1 MVTFRDLGDISIGT
15 LYKTYDEAFCDYPV
29 NLGFD
34 EAKLQNCFDRR
45 GCEGIHSYGAFEG
58 DKLIG
63 FTYNAVRELDGKL
76 TAYDALTGVS
86 IHHRRKGAGKGI
98 MLASSDHF
106 KEMGIES
113 YILEVIDTNEGAY
126 ALYKSCGFEFSR
138 KLDWYSLSEKHNLD
152 STHDVRI
159 MDEIDDEMWDKF
171 VSFWDYTPSWQN
183 NVDSVKACRNDF
195 LIAVAFE
202 NGEPVGY
209 AACDKNSC
217 GIAQI
222 AVAKDKRRRGI
233 GSSILAFIGKNTPS
247 KGMSIGN
254 VDDRNTSLA
263 AFLKHYGFK
272 MTLVLHELEKK
283 L

>member
-98 MLASSDHF
+98 MLASADHF
-106 KEMGIES
+106 KKMGIGS
-113 YILEVIDTNEGAY
+113 YLLEVIDTNEGAY
-126 ALYKSCGFEFSR
+126 ALYKSCGFEFTR
-138 KLDWYSLSEKHNLD
+138 KFDCYSLPEKQD
-152 STHDVRI
+152 IDITHDVRI
-159 MDEIDDEMWDKF
+159 VTPDEDMWKKL

-183 NVDSVKACRNDF
+183 NVDSVKAVMSSF
-195 LIAVAFE
+195 IIAVAFE

-217 GIAQI
+217 SIAQI

>member
-58 DKLIG
+58 DNLIG

-98 MLASSDHF
+98 MLASADHF
-106 KEMGIES
+106 KKMGIGS
-113 YILEVIDTNEGAY
+113 YLLEVIDTNEGAY
-126 ALYKSCGFEFSR
+126 ALYKSCGFEFTR
-138 KLDWYSLSEKHNLD
+138 KFDCYSLPEKQD
-152 STHDVRI
+152 IDITHDVRI
-159 MDEIDDEMWDKF
+159 VTPDEDMWKKL

-183 NVDSVKACRNDF
+183 NVDSVKAVMNSF
-195 LIAVAFE
+195 IIAVAFE

-217 GIAQI
+217 SIAQI

-233 GSSILAFIGKNTPS
+233 GSSIIAFIGKNTPS

-254 VDDRNTSLA
+254 VDDRNASLA

>member
-98 MLASSDHF
+98 MLASADHF
-106 KEMGIES
+106 KKMGIGS
-113 YILEVIDTNEGAY
+113 YLLEVIDTNEGAY
-126 ALYKSCGFEFSR
+126 ALYKSCGFEFTR
-138 KLDWYSLSEKHNLD
+138 KFDCYSLPEKQD
-152 STHDVRI
+152 IDITHDVRI
-159 MDEIDDEMWDKF
+159 VTPDEDMWKKL

-183 NVDSVKACRNDF
+183 NVDSVKAVMGSF
-195 LIAVAFE
+195 IIAVAFE

-217 GIAQI
+217 SIAQI

>member
-98 MLASSDHF
+98 MLASADHF
-106 KEMGIES
+106 KEMGIGS
-113 YILEVIDTNEGAY
+113 YLLEVIDTNEGAY
-126 ALYKSCGFEFSR
+126 ALYKSCGFEFTR
-138 KLDWYSLSEKHNLD
+138 KFDCYSLPEKQD
-152 STHDVRI
+152 IDITHDVRI
-159 MDEIDDEMWDKF
+159 VTPDEDMWKKL

-183 NVDSVKACRNDF
+183 NVDSVKAVMNSF
-195 LIAVAFE
+195 IIAVAFE

-217 GIAQI
+217 SIAQI

-254 VDDRNTSLA
+254 VDDRNASLA

>member
-1 MVTFRDLGDISIGT
+1 MLTFKNMEGVTLSQ

-34 EAKLQNCFDRR
+34 EAKLQSCLDRR
-45 GCEGIHSYGAFEG
+45 GCENVHSYGAFEG
-58 DKLIG
+58 DELVG
-63 FTYNAVRELDGKL
+63 FTSNAVRMLNGKL
-76 TAYDALTGVS
+76 TGYDALTGVS
-86 IHHRRKGAGKGI
+86 IHHRRKGAGKGM
-98 MLASSDHF
+98 MLASSEHF
-106 KEMGIES
+106 RDMGIRR
-113 YILEVIDTNEGAY
+113 YILEVIDTNESAY
-126 ALYKSCGFEFSR
+126 GLYRSCGFEFVR
-138 KLDWYSLSEKHNLD
+138 KFDCYSLAEKQD
-152 STHDVRI
+152 MEVSHDVRI
-159 MDEIDDEMWDKF
+159 VQPDDEMWKKLE
-171 VSFWDYTPSWQN
+171 SFWDYSPSWQN
-183 NVDSVKACRNDF
+183 NIDSVKTMKDSF

-209 AACDKNSC
+209 AACDKKSC

-222 AVAKDKRRRGI
+222 AVMKDKRRRGI
-233 GSSILAFIGKNTPS
+233 GTSLLAFIGKNTPS

-254 VDDRNTSLA
+254 VDDRNISLA

>member
-45 GCEGIHSYGAFEG
+45 GCEAIHSYGAFEG
-58 DKLIG
+58 DNLIG

-98 MLASSDHF
+98 MLASADHF
-106 KEMGIES
+106 KEMGIGS
-113 YILEVIDTNEGAY
+113 YLLEVIDTNEGAY
-126 ALYKSCGFEFSR
+126 ALYKSCGFEFTR
-138 KLDWYSLSEKHNLD
+138 KFDCYSLPEKQD
-152 STHDVRI
+152 IDITHDVRI
-159 MDEIDDEMWDKF
+159 VTPDEDMWKKL

-183 NVDSVKACRNDF
+183 NVDSVKAVMSSF
-195 LIAVAFE
+195 IIAVAFE

-217 GIAQI
+217 SIAQI

-263 AFLKHYGFK
+263 AFLKHYSFK

>member
-1 MVTFRDLGDISIGT
+1 MVTFRNLGDISIGT

-45 GCEGIHSYGAFEG
+45 GCEAVHSYGAFED

-98 MLASSDHF
+98 MLASAEHF
-106 KEMGIES
+106 KKMGIDS
-113 YILEVIDTNEGAY
+113 YLLEVIDTNESAY
-126 ALYKSCGFEFSR
+126 ALYKSCGFEFTR
-138 KLDWYSLSEKHNLD
+138 KFDCYSLPEKQD
-152 STHDVRI
+152 IDITHDVRI
-159 MDEIDDEMWDKF
+159 VTPDEDMWKKL

-183 NVDSVKACRNDF
+183 NVDSVKAVMSSF
-195 LIAVAFE
+195 IIAVAFE